1 MAAAPRGADGTSAFL
16 ETQVVIVGGGPVG
29 LALANDLGWRGVD
42 CVLVE
47 RATAMPDFPT
57 CESVNARTMEHFR
70 RWGIAQAVREAGFPP
85 DVPRSVRFM
94 TRILGHEILCFH
106 RPSNRAFQQELA
118 DLTPEAGIWCPRMM
132 FEPVMRRRLDE
143 HGSVKVLAGWEV
155 TGFHDDGRTVRVD
168 ALETGSGDRIV
179 LQADY
184 LAACDG
190 AASDTRKRLGIP
202 MQGTFAEGHNV
213 TVYFESV
220 ALRDALADKP
230 GVMMDIVNADGRA
243 NLSAVDGNARWRLIQ
258 HVGPDEPLDPE
269 RRVRLHLGRDL
280 PFSVIGARAWA
291 GHRVVAERMRAGRVF
306 LVGDAAHLLWP
317 RGGFGMNTGIGDAVD
332 LGWKLQAMLAG
343 WGGPGLLDSYEEER
357 RPVAQRNVDEAASNR
372 AEDAAVP
379 VSPRL
384 EEDSPAG
391 QAERAAVARVI
402 REKRAKEWNSLG
414 IQLGYRY
421 DPSRICVPDGSQAP
435 PDSPTDYVPGTWPGS
450 RAPHA
455 WLDSG
460 RSLLDA
466 YGDGFVVVASGDPSD
481 AAPLV
486 EAAKARGVPLR
497 VEAVR
502 DPAITRLYQ
511 RPLVLVR
518 PDGHV
523 AWRGE
528 SLPPDAGRL
537 IDQVRGAGSDAA
549 AVSSHAVSSPS
560 GRARARTA

>member
-1 MAAAPRGADGTSAFL
+1 MTVRAQAAESGAMSL

-29 LALANDLGWRGVD
+29 LALANDLGWRGLD

-47 RATAMPDFPT
+47 RATGLPDFPT

-70 RWGIAQAVREAGFPP
+70 RWGIAQAVRDAGFPP

-106 RPSNRAFQQELA
+106 RPSNREFQRELGE
-118 DLTPEAGIWCPRMM
+118 LTPEAGIWCPRMM
-132 FEPVMRRRLDE
+132 FEPVMRARLDE
-143 HGSVKVLAGWEV
+143 HACVRVLAGWEV
-155 TGFHDDGRTVRVD
+155 TGFDDDDRAVTVRAVD
-168 ALETGSGDRIV
+168 TQSGKAVVIH
-179 LQADY
+179 ADY

-213 TVYFESV
+213 TVYFESP
-220 ALRDALADKP
+220 ALREALADKP

-243 NLSAVDGNARWRLIQ
+243 NLSAVDGADRWRLIQ
-258 HVGPDEPLDPE
+258 HVGADEPLDPE

-280 PFSVIGARAWA
+280 PFTVIGARAWA

-332 LGWKLQAMLAG
+332 LGWKLQATLAR

-384 EEDSPAG
+384 EDDSPEG
-391 QAERAAVARVI
+391 QAERDAVARVI

-421 DPSRICVPDGSQAP
+421 DPSRICVPDGTKAP

-455 WLDSG
+455 WLAPG
-460 RSLLDA
+460 RSLLDG
-466 YGDGFVVVASGDPSD
+466 YGDGFVLVSTGPARPG
-481 AAPLV
+481 AAALV
-486 EAAKARGVPLR
+486 QAAQARGLPLR
-497 VEAVR
+497 IEAVD
-502 DPAITRLYQ
+502 DPAIARLYQ

-523 AWRGE
+523 AWRGDSAPADAAE
-528 SLPPDAGRL
+528 LVDRIRGAWPDAATP
-537 IDQVRGAGSDAA
+537 GAASQRQEAGAA
-549 AVSSHAVSSPS
+549 
-560 GRARARTA
+560 